1 MSNNI
6 RDEFQAIYDNLTI
19 EQQDYYSPLLKIDEI
34 VLSVLQSNMNIDD
47 GYYSVR
53 EIYNNLPNTRTE
65 INEKVN
71 NVIKLLEDYIV
82 MDDQDVDLSDDAYN
96 KWVNAK

>member
-19 EQQDYYSPLLKIDEI
+19 EQQDYNSPLLKIDEI

>member
-19 EQQDYYSPLLKIDEI
+19 EQQDYNSPLLKINEI
-34 VLSVLQSNMNIDD
+34 VLSVIQSNMNIDD